1 MKNHFN
7 QVNNFWQDE
16 AGLELSEYAVAA
28 ALISIAVA
36 GIFTSLGS
44 AIQSRVSTLTSVLS

>member
-1 MKNHFN
+1 MKHHFN
-7 QVNNFWQDE
+7 QVNHFWQDE

-44 AIQSRVSTLTSVLS
+44 AIESRVSALTSILA